1 MGAVRGLRF
10 AAFFF
15 ALVTSAVG
23 AEAEPALTKP
33 RVISGAG
40 NTSSGLFTASASGAV
55 FELPT
60 HARLYVAPGAT
71 IRIFPVPQQLQLT
84 PGPRTTTWS
93 FALTSGRAD
102 IEMPSAGKGAVLV
115 TMGKLSAVVTK
126 GRVAC
131 LATSDEATVDNIEGE
146 VRTVV
151 SDHWQ
156 TVALGEVATL
166 SHDNPTAAAKPGL
179 PFPVLST
186 GQRMFFASDAT
197 VSMSGF
203 GWARVPGAERYEFRV
218 RRTSDGHL
226 IEDRTLARPVVDAG
240 TIPVEPGQYSIVLR
254 SVDARGLES
263 RWSPEAELRV
273 IGVVLP
279 PGAYSSHGALFL
291 GAGQQ
296 VQFTNING
304 LEMTYLGAG
313 RYFPA
318 AQAASLYRNKTTVI
332 GFRLPGTLETATARL
347 EPRDVYADVRIGP
360 TRAVWPRDSVSI
372 DIQLKS
378 QEGGEVPA
386 FLQVVPKVT
395 LGLEPLDLN
404 FQREGNTLHA
414 VVPPPIAKAGPW
426 VLRVDVSDQFGVPL
440 GHDFLEV
447 AAQPRPKAPA
457 VRIVR
462 ETQREANAPKGA
474 HTGAVASAD

>member
-1 MGAVRGLRF
+1 MGAVRSLRF
-10 AAFFF
+10 ASFLV
-15 ALVTSAVG
+15 ALSAGSAVAG
-23 AEAEPALTKP
+23 AEPAPTKP
-33 RVISGAG
+33 RVILGTGSTSG
-40 NTSSGLFTASASGAV
+40 GLFTASAGGAV

-60 HARLYVAPGAT
+60 RARIHVAAGASV
-71 IRIFPVPQQLQLT
+71 RIFPVPQQLQLT
-84 PGPRTTTWS
+84 PGPRTPTWS
-93 FALTSGRAD
+93 FALMNGRAD
-102 IEMPSAGKGAVLV
+102 IEMPSGNKSAVLV
-115 TMGKLSAVVTK
+115 NMGKLSAIATK

-131 LATSDEATVDNIEGE
+131 LAANDEATLDNIDGE

-166 SHDNPTAAAKPGL
+166 SRDNPTAAAKPGL
-179 PFPVLST
+179 AFPVLST
-186 GQRMFFASDAT
+186 GQRMFFASGDT

-203 GWARVPGAERYEFRV
+203 GWGRVPGAERYEFRI
-218 RRTSDGHL
+218 RHLPDGHL
-226 IEDRTLARPVVDAG
+226 IEDRTLARNEVDAG
-240 TIPVEPGQYSIVLR
+240 TLPVEPGKYGIVLR

-279 PGAYSSHGALFL
+279 PGAYSTRGAIFL

-296 VQFTNING
+296 VQFTNIDG

-318 AQAASLYRNKTTVI
+318 AQAAGLYRNKTTVI
-332 GFRLPGTLETATARL
+332 GFRLPGTLDTATARL
-347 EPRDVYADVRIGP
+347 EPRDVYADVHIGP

-378 QEGGEVPA
+378 KDGGEVPA
-386 FLQVVPKVT
+386 FLEVVPKVT
-395 LGLEPLDLN
+395 LGTEPVELS
-404 FQREGNTLHA
+404 FQREGSALHA
-414 VVPPPIAKAGPW
+414 VVPPSTRPGPW

-447 AAQPRPKAPA
+447 AAQPRKKEPA
-457 VRIVR
+457 VRIVS
-462 ETQREANAPKGA
+462 ETKRDAAAPKGS
-474 HTGAVASAD
+474 TGSTVASAD